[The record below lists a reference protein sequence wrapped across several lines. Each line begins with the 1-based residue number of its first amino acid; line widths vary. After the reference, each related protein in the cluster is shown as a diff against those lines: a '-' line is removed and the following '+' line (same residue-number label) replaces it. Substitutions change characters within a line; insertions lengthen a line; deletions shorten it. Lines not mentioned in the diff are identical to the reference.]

1 MFYYNGKITCFQ
13 LWIYGQRQVST
24 RLVTT
29 FAICP
34 EYFLDCSHS
43 YQHLQN
49 PKWLNHFVLSTSA
62 ESSQDP
68 NLDYLGLRR
77 YEIPALSS

>member
-13 LWIYGQRQVST
+13 LWNYGQRQVST

-34 EYFLDCSHS
+34 EYFPGLFTFTSTP
-43 YQHLQN
+43 
-49 PKWLNHFVLSTSA
+49 PKSQKVHFVLLA
-62 ESSQDP
+62 DSSQDL
-68 NLDYLGLRR
+68 NLDNLLAYADMRSPL
-77 YEIPALSS
+77 